1 MTVKP
6 VPAAKAES
14 FGEVV
19 ARLALKALKKWK
31 TAGPGERV
39 MIAIAGIP
47 GSGKTTL
54 AKAVSGKINQIY
66 CNEGSQPRDQ
76 MISCVL
82 PMDGFHLY
90 RLQLAT
96 MPDPVVAVHR
106 RGAAFTF
113 DAQRFHDLV
122 VALRQP
128 VHDDS
133 EAIYAPSFDHALKD
147 PVEDD
152 IAVTSRSRIVIF
164 EGLYLALDRAPWNK
178 AAQLM
183 DELWFVEVDRE
194 VARSRLVKR
203 HVAAGIV
210 ADEAAA
216 ELRVS
221 STDFLNAD
229 DILANRLPIQEHI
242 LMG

>member
-1 MTVKP
+1 MR
-6 VPAAKAES
+6 KAI
-14 FGEVV
+14 
-19 ARLALKALKKWK
+19 
-31 TAGPGERV
+31 GPYDRV

-54 AKAVSGKINQIY
+54 ARAVSQKINHIHSSAGTGIS
-66 CNEGSQPRDQ
+66 ED
-76 MISCVL
+76 MICSVL

-90 RLQLAT
+90 RSQLAA
-96 MPDPVVAVHR
+96 MPDPVVATHR

-128 VHDDS
+128 VLDS
-133 EAIYAPSFDHALKD
+133 STTIYAPSFDHALKD
-147 PVEDD
+147 PVEND
-152 IAVTSRSRIVIF
+152 ISVCPQSRIVIF
-164 EGLYLALDRAPWNK
+164 EGLYLALDRAPWNE

-203 HVAAGIV
+203 HVASGIV
-210 ADEAAA
+210 SNEEAA
-216 ELRVS
+216 EHRIS

-229 DILANRLPIQEHI
+229 DILANRLPVQENI
-242 LMG
+242 TTG